1 MAQNRTSDHNIL
13 RRGLSAIALFAI
25 CGLGIVGTSAVLLG
39 ASSTAA
45 FAHGGGGPGG
55 GGGHGGGGFGFGYW
69 GPGYGYPYGYIGYDD
84 DVPSCYLVRRRI
96 LTRHGWRIRRVEVC
110 G

>member
-1 MAQNRTSDHNIL
+1 MAQNRTSDRDIP
-13 RRGLSAIALFAI
+13 RRGLSVITLFAI
-25 CGLGIVGTSAVLLG
+25 CGLGIAGTSAVLLG

-45 FAHGGGGPGG
+45 FAHGGGFR
-55 GGGHGGGGFGFGYW
+55 GGFGFGYW

-96 LTRHGWRIRRVEVC
+96 LTRHGWRIRRV
-110 G
+110 